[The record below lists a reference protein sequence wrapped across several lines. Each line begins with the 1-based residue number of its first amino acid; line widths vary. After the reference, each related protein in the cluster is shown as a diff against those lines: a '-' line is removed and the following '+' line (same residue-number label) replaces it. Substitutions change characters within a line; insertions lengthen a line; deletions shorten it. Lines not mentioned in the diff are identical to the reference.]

1 MNKLLG
7 VLILILLVF
16 APNVSKSNI
25 VEELTKLNNL
35 YKDGAINEEE
45 FSKAKSIL
53 LKSEQSNETNE
64 AEVKKNVKKKEKK
77 EETKSSSKI
86 SKKKQKPEDIQ
97 QYEDLTNTYASLED
111 VEEFGSFEKIN
122 YSPQGMFDE
131 KKYKSFP
138 AKAAKSMK
146 DMYLIF
152 VQQKNLMEK
161 NPENV
166 MKAMGYFEY
175 FYLDQLRKKKK
186 SIDVFKSKYPNVP
199 TYAKKDIKSLYSLNQ
214 ARKKMRESMGLTIDD
229 NVEMALDRYMTMYN
243 VLSKAEKKRNKLTST
258 EKRFKKQNT
267 RLKQNLTALKKNLN
281 LKKEKRLKPKE
292 FTKNINK
299 NIKQIESS
307 FRILSKEENPN
318 NEFYQTLNK
327 LFKKSGKL
335 ANKCLADCTSEEFIL
350 IDDGLTLVDSMISDV
365 SKIVSKKE
373 YEQDMSN
380 VDMESLPEDQKNIL
394 ADVSSSMKNKKIEKR
409 DLLQQSVLNLDNNGY
424 KIDDYV
430 EEIKKNGFE
439 ISSIDMTFGEIDN
452 MKKWAMK
459 DWAKSWKGALP
470 QEIKDTD
477 GNLVEFSQEN
487 IQDIK
492 AQLAINT
499 FNEMIDVKAMSDE
512 LKGSINES
520 VQEIA
525 KEIQSS
531 GGWNL
536 DSWLNQD
543 FSITLNNY
551 SQLVGNA
558 VGIEMNDFN
567 DLTRWANEYYKSDMS
582 AEDYAKHWESA
593 QYFDSTSNWGDVT
606 KGVELI
612 ESVGSFDAASIAKEL
627 GTDLQT
633 VADSIA
639 QAATV
644 GVSTDLE
651 AAAQGLGYD
660 SFADA
665 VAAYNK
671 QYGTNYTV
679 ESAKEALGQ

>member
-1 MNKLLG
+1 MNKLLC
-7 VLILILLVF
+7 VLVLILLVF
-16 APNVSKSNI
+16 TPSISNSNI

-64 AEVKKNVKKKEKK
+64 AEVKKKAKNKEKK

-86 SKKKQKPEDIQ
+86 SKKKQKLEDIQ

-122 YSPQGMFDE
+122 YSPQGMFDK
-131 KKYKSFP
+131 KKYKSFS
-138 AKAAKSMK
+138 AKASKSMK

-152 VQQKNLMEK
+152 VQQKNQMEK

-186 SIDVFKSKYPNVP
+186 SIDVFKSEYPNVP
-199 TYAKKDIKSLYSLNQ
+199 TYARKDIKSLYSLNQ

-243 VLSKAEKKRNKLTST
+243 VLSKAEKKRNKLTSK

-267 RLKQNLTALKKNLN
+267 KLKQNLTALKKNLN
-281 LKKEKRLKPKE
+281 FKKEKRLKPKE

-335 ANKCLADCTSEEFIL
+335 VNKCLADCTSEEFIL

-365 SKIVSKKE
+365 NKIVSKKE

-380 VDMESLPEDQKNIL
+380 VDLESLPEDQKNIL

-430 EEIKKNGFE
+430 DEIKKNGFE
-439 ISSIDMTFGEIDN
+439 ISSIDMTFGEMDN

-459 DWAKSWKGALP
+459 DWANSWKGALP
-470 QEIKDTD
+470 QEIKDID

-525 KEIQSS
+525 KEIQSA
-531 GGWNL
+531 GGFNL
-536 DSWLNQD
+536 DNWLNQD

-567 DLTRWANEYYKSDMS
+567 DLTKWANEYYKSDMS
-582 AEDYAKHWESA
+582 AEDYAKHWETA
-593 QYFDSTSNWGDVT
+593 QYLDSTSNWGEVT

-612 ESVGSFDAASIAKEL
+612 ESVGSFDAASIAKDL

-633 VADSIA
+633 VADSIS

-651 AAAQGLGYD
+651 AAAQGLGYG

-665 VAAYNK
+665 VAAYNA
-671 QYGTNYTV
+671 QYGTDYTV